1 MVVTI
6 VGFVCLLLTHPSIPC
21 NITTLFLQREGRGD
35 KSVGVRSS
43 YLRAVG
49 LTAEE
54 GVTGGLK
61 PFTAEEEE
69 QFRRLAASPD
79 VYERISMSIA
89 PSVFGATD
97 MKKAIACLL
106 FGGMFCKKFNVVL
119 KMYKERNILSQDL
132 P

>member
-1 MVVTI
+1 M
-6 VGFVCLLLTHPSIPC
+6 
-21 NITTLFLQREGRGD
+21 
-35 KSVGVRSS
+35 GVRSS

-54 GVTGGLK
+54 GVTGGLR

-79 VYERISMSIA
+79 IYDRIAKSIA
-89 PSVFGATD
+89 PSVFGAID

-106 FGGMFCKKFNVVL
+106 FGGKSFVTSKLCHIPRSIKSISIKL
-119 KMYKERNILSQDL
+119 
-132 P
+132 